1 MGKGTVIKSAEVQTL
16 YVDKTYSSKMLLDQT
31 NSETKGIQINQ
42 GFISPGSK
50 HADHYHHVDY
60 DEVYLI
66 MKGEAKV
73 RLDGVETDLAA
84 GDVVH
89 IPGGTMHAIENKSD
103 TEELVIFTAWS
114 RHPEQGINPVYDM
127 RVKAWGKSYKTID
140 EE

>member
-1 MGKGTVIKSAEVQTL
+1 MGKGTVIMSDKVKTL
-16 YVDKTYSSKMLLDQT
+16 FVDKTYSSKMLIDQT
-31 NSETKGIQINQ
+31 NSETKGVQINQ

-50 HADHYHHVDY
+50 HADHYHKAEY

-66 MKGEAKV
+66 QKGIAMV
-73 RLDGVETDLAA
+73 RLDGVEYDLKA

-103 TEELVIFTAWS
+103 TEELVIFTVWS
-114 RHPEQGINPVYDM
+114 KHPEQGANPVYDM
-127 RVKAWGKSYKTID
+127 RVKAWGKSYVTVD